1 MIVLEQIIKNE
12 YANHWPKLTSKVA
25 VCMSGGVDSSV
36 AAYLLTNKGYETIG
50 LTGWLIKGAG
60 RCCDNGMVDA
70 AKVSEEL
77 NIQHISKDLR
87 IFFKQEIVD
96 PFIASYS
103 IGSTPIPCITCN
115 NVIKW
120 GSLMNYAFSELGC
133 THIATGH
140 YARIIHDV
148 IKTRTPSTSVC
159 KDLLRGSDPIYKIA
173 RPKDTKKDQTFM
185 LWGLTQEVLS
195 KTVFP
200 LGELTKEEVR
210 EIAKEAN
217 LIVADKEESQDI
229 CFVSDKEGTQEFLSK
244 FLDKKEGCIIES
256 KTGKV
261 LGMHQGTQNYTI
273 GQRKGLGI
281 AYSEPLYVIELDVE
295 NNIVYAGTQEELEGY
310 ELIAKDVNWVSPVIA
325 RRHEVATKQSRT
337 NSQSAIETASGLLA
351 PRSDTIR
358 VMAKIRYNSK
368 TSPAKVE
375 LLSDNKVKVIFDKP
389 QSAITPGQACVFY
402 DESDQI
408 LLGGGWIC

>member
-1 MIVLEQIIKNE
+1 MVVLEQIIKNE
-12 YANHWPKLTSKVA
+12 YANHWPNLTSKVA

-120 GSLMNYAFSELGC
+120 GSLMDYAFSELGC

-140 YARIIHDV
+140 YAKIIREGDLFKIV
-148 IKTRTPSTSVC
+148 RS
-159 KDLLRGSDPIYKIA
+159 KDI
-173 RPKDTKKDQTFM
+173 KKDQTFM
-185 LWGLTQEVLS
+185 LWGLTQKVLS

-229 CFVSDKEGTQEFLSK
+229 CFVSDKEGTQGFLSK
-244 FLDKKEGCIIES
+244 FLDKKEGFIIES

-295 NNIVYAGTQEELEGY
+295 NNIVYAGTQEELDGY
-310 ELIAKDVNWVSPVIA
+310 ELIAKDVNFIVDD
-325 RRHEVATKQSRT
+325 RLGTKNQGQSSHGST
-337 NSQSAIETASGLLA
+337 S
-351 PRSDTIR
+351 RSVVPCPMSYVR